1 LSKVTPDAGAGAE
14 ICLKEEESKNRTA
27 AQQLPLVLEPSY
39 GTGGVWSGIG
49 LNHITQRCFWSVCA
63 LELDAKLQRRGL
75 RIKSLWLGS
84 ALLMPTEKPTSAV
97 PNVHKGGS
105 QVCIGHTNPF
115 GGSHSW
121 YGYFM
126 PRRPLHKYLD
136 AAEPSF
142 WPCFEPC
149 LRTG

>member
-1 LSKVTPDAGAGAE
+1 MLGRVQRL
-14 ICLKEEESKNRTA
+14 CLKEEESKNRNATE
-27 AQQLPLVLEPSY
+27 QLPQVLEPSF

-49 LNHITQRCFWSVCA
+49 LNHITQRCFGSVCA
-63 LELDAKLQRRGL
+63 LKLDAKLQRRGL
-75 RIKSLWLGS
+75 RIKSLWLVLRS
-84 ALLMPTEKPTSAV
+84 ALLIPTEKPTSAV

-105 QVCIGHTNPF
+105 QVRISHTNPF
-115 GGSHSW
+115 GGSQGW
-121 YGYFM
+121 YVYFM
-126 PRRPLHKYLD
+126 PRGPLHKDLD